1 MEAEK
6 MGLVMATWTGRE
18 TVRVKT
24 QNTDL
29 KETILE
35 GLGIVVALLRE
46 TDMALDLPDPKERD
60 LPLEK
65 LVREDLGSTEV
76 VQEEDLVVQEE
87 DMVVQEVVQDMCEQ
101 EGSIQEARAP
111 AAGRQWRHS
120 PSRRQR
126 ETSRAE
132 KRVGATMDQEEGKE
146 EEEVKIGR
154 MLFSLL
160 WEDPHKK
167 EASCNFRNMNSRF
180 DGLGHVV

>member
-1 MEAEK
+1 MGVGK
-6 MGLVMATWTGRE
+6 MGLGMATQTGRE
-18 TVRVKT
+18 MERVK
-24 QNTDL
+24 
-29 KETILE
+29 EIILE
-35 GLGIVVALLRE
+35 GLELDIVVVLLRE
-46 TDMALDLPDPKERD
+46 TDMVVDLRDPKERD

-65 LVREDLGSTEV
+65 LGSTEG
-76 VQEEDLVVQEE
+76 VQEE
-87 DMVVQEVVQDMCEQ
+87 DMVVQEVVQEEDMVDQEEEVVQKEDMCEQ

-167 EASCNFRNMNSRF
+167 EGSCNFRNTNSRF
-180 DGLGHVV
+180 D